1 MPSSQVFSRL
11 QPLVELT
18 HAPTY
23 TPLGLFLYLKYLC
36 GSMSLLTVHV
46 SSVSNGVPTF
56 APLLYIFQ
64 ECGKEA
70 VVCLWSPVGVIPF
83 QVAFSSAVLLGLLY
97 NSVMSS
103 SELRDRRSGF
113 QLQWLVSLNIS
124 FLLCKMCYN
133 NRWHF
138 LCQILQNYERCI
150 VPTWKLFIGHQILIQ
165 NQMWEATC
173 NLAEWGLDKVP
184 HF

>member
-1 MPSSQVFSRL
+1 MPSSRVFSRL

-23 TPLGLFLYLKYLC
+23 TPLGLFLYLKHLR

-56 APLLYIFQ
+56 PPLLYIFQ

-124 FLLCKMCYN
+124 FLLCKCVITIDGTFFAKSYRIMN
-133 NRWHF
+133 
-138 LCQILQNYERCI
+138 
-150 VPTWKLFIGHQILIQ
+150 G
-165 NQMWEATC
+165 A
-173 NLAEWGLDKVP
+173 
-184 HF
+184 